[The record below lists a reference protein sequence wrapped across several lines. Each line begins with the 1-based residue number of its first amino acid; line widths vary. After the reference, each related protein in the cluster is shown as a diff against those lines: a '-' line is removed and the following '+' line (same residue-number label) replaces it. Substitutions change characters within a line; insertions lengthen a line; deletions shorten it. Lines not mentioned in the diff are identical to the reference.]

1 MSARDRARRKE
12 QTPLETLNEAIEQ
25 KKTLP
30 RPIARGLAGTQK
42 VLRCRLVALEHL
54 EELPELLSLTAPGS
68 QERKALE
75 GLQGDFISVV
85 SQAEALEAQK
95 SKQSQQV
102 ADLAALFF
110 RAQKE
115 LGYAKSKLK
124 PEPK

>member
-1 MSARDRARRKE
+1 MSARDRARRKA
-12 QTPLETLNEAIEQ
+12 QTPLETINEAIEQ
-25 KKTLP
+25 KKPFP
-30 RPIARGLAGTQK
+30 RPIARGLVDAQK

-75 GLQGDFISVV
+75 GLLGDFISVV
-85 SQAEALEAQK
+85 SQADALEAQK
-95 SKQSQQV
+95 SKKSQQV
-102 ADLAALFF
+102 ADLTALFF